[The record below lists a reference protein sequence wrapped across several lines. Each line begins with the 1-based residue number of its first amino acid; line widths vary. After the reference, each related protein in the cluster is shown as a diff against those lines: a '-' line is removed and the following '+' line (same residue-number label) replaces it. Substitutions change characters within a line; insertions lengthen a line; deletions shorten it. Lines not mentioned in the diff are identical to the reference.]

1 VSWSE
6 VFLAVI
12 ALATLIMAVIQIG
25 AIVATAKIA
34 RQAQQTLATV
44 QQDIRPLINDVGPRV
59 TALLNDVTPLVAR
72 ANEVA
77 EEASKTAA
85 LATAQAQKVD
95 KLVTDLSQRVDYTAG
110 IVQEAIIRPARE
122 GIALVAAVK
131 ATLGALSRARDM
143 RPRHRRPAEEE
154 DPLFIG

>member
-6 VFLAVI
+6 VFLSVI

-25 AIVATAKIA
+25 AIVAAAKIA

-44 QQDIRPLINDVGPRV
+44 QKDIRPLISDM
-59 TALLNDVTPLVAR
+59 APLIAK
-72 ANEVA
+72 ANAVA
-77 EEASKTAA
+77 EEASRTAA

-95 KLVTDLSQRVDYTAG
+95 KLVTDLSQRVDYTAAV
-110 IVQEAIIRPARE
+110 VQEAVIRPARE
-122 GIALVAAVK
+122 GMALVAAVK
-131 ATLGALSRARDM
+131 ATLGALGRARDL
-143 RPRHRRPAEEE
+143 RARHRRAAEEE